1 MSTFVNKLKRITG
14 GLMII
19 FAAAVALEA
28 TNVVQYLYSQRVL
41 REEAKKR
48 AESQLETNRIR
59 IMDVVDQAEA
69 AVRNSVWIARWCLE
83 VPDSL
88 HVVARRIVED
98 NPVVVGSTVALVPGY
113 KGRGQFSPYA
123 FRDGDKIS
131 FASLATEAYD
141 YPSQEWFTKPIE
153 LGAGYWSEPYFDEG
167 GGNMLMTTYSLPITD
182 ASGKVAAGV
191 TADISLEWLTEMIE
205 DAQVYPHSFGIVLSR
220 AGQIMVSPIETLT
233 MRASINDFSDQ
244 AEDKLQYDSLS
255 TEWMVIHAVPGEN
268 APGEPEYLK
277 REPLTD
283 FFAPMTAQC
292 GAWMRIDC
300 SDEAAKRAAEYCRLT
315 ADEHVLFDND
325 YLLEDTTE
333 LYCCELVWRAYLR
346 EGIDIS
352 DGHRGDVPTVICKE
366 GECIFPS
373 HIENSKNTLFV
384 KQFKTKKS

>member
-1 MSTFVNKLKRITG
+1 MNARAHTKKYSSLLALLLALLLLTACTRSHEQVDVTG
-14 GLMII
+14 
-19 FAAAVALEA
+19 
-28 TNVVQYLYSQRVL
+28 
-41 REEAKKR
+41 
-48 AESQLETNRIR
+48 
-59 IMDVVDQAEA
+59 
-69 AVRNSVWIARWCLE
+69 
-83 VPDSL
+83 
-88 HVVARRIVED
+88 HED
-98 NPVVVGSTVALVPGY
+98 
-113 KGRGQFSPYA
+113 
-123 FRDGDKIS
+123 FRDGDMVLRCGTGAESRLIIRRS
-131 FASLATEAYD
+131 NAAY
-141 YPSQEWFTKPIE
+141 SHI
-153 LGAGYWSEPYFDEG
+153 
-167 GGNMLMTTYSLPITD
+167 
-182 ASGKVAAGV
+182 
-191 TADISLEWLTEMIE
+191 
-205 DAQVYPHSFGIVLSR
+205 GI
-220 AGQIMVSPIETLT
+220 
-233 MRASINDFSDQ
+233 
-244 AEDKLQYDSLS
+244 LQYDSLS

-300 SDEAAKRAAEYCRLT
+300 SDEAARRAAEYCRRK